1 MICPVKEKKLS
12 LKTSQA
18 KTIDNVE
25 KMLFDLK
32 VKTEGPFTSA
42 ARTISRNEKEIVY
55 EKAQILIRYL
65 LFLLTRFLMMIY

>member
-1 MICPVKEKKLS
+1 
-12 LKTSQA
+12 
-18 KTIDNVE
+18 
-25 KMLFDLK
+25 MLFDLK

-42 ARTISRNEKEIVY
+42 ARTISRNEKEIVS